1 MVNGTDKG
9 GNMQGEP
16 TIRIADL
23 QEGCYIDS
31 HHGIYAGPMAVRLA
45 QAYGM
50 NVSDDD
56 ELVLAAAEEGDYP
69 IEGTDPDAINWILE
83 ETEDWL
89 NANLRDDDHFWGWN
103 DGDFGYYANED
114 DES

>member
-1 MVNGTDKG
+1 MNGTDKG
-9 GNMQGEP
+9 GNMKGEP

-23 QEGCYIDS
+23 QEGCYIDN
-31 HHGIYAGPMAVRLA
+31 HHGIYAGPMSIRLA

-50 NVSDDD
+50 TVNDDD
-56 ELVLAAAEEGDYP
+56 ENVLAAAENGDVA
-69 IEGTDPDAINWILE
+69 EGTDPEAIQWIIE

-89 NANLRDDDHFWGWN
+89 NANLADADHYWSWN
-103 DGDFGYYANED
+103 DGDFGYYTTED